1 MPGEEKQNQL
11 IYPVGVDD
19 LLICMM
25 TAQDSSTGVP
35 TYATKIWRLPVIVK
49 LGIKGNGTVKAK
61 FASNKMFARVGRQT
75 GHEISLDYV
84 AMPVALFDEMNGV
97 THTEGVSFAK
107 TEVKEMPYFAL
118 GYIGP
123 MSDGSKGC
131 TWYPRVQLTNAEE
144 LELETT
150 EEEIDIKDLKIT
162 MDASGLRNNNVL
174 YSQFNP
180 LRDTVENLTL
190 EKFIS
195 EVVYDEKV
203 VDKLVTP

>member
-1 MPGEEKQNQL
+1 MPENEKEKQL

-25 TAQDSSTGVP
+25 VEQDSSTGVP
-35 TYATKIWRLPVIVK
+35 TYEPEIWQLPVIVK

-61 FASNKMFARVGRQT
+61 YASNKMFARVGRQT
-75 GHEISLDYV
+75 GHELSLDYV
-84 AMPVALFDEMNGV
+84 AIPVALFDKMSGV
-97 THTEGVSFAK
+97 THKEGVSFA
-107 TEVKEMPYFAL
+107 TTDVKEMPYFAL

-144 LELETT
+144 IELETT
-150 EEEIDIKDLKIT
+150 TEEIEIKDLKLT

-180 LRDTVENLTL
+180 LRNSVENLTF

-203 VDKLVTP
+203 VDKLATP